1 MTDVTELIIGDHE
14 RIRRLL
20 TVLDDGARYLAGD
33 GRACPDWMLPA
44 IWARL
49 ATLLTLHADA
59 EQEIC
64 FLAMYRGRRDG
75 IREFTEA
82 VALLNDVREA
92 VAEARLFRPGDP
104 AWWRAVEAARR
115 SICDHIFA
123 TEAGAGVLADFRSRS
138 GAELRRELGR
148 QWIAFVAARRRD
160 GEAESHTGAT
170 R

>member
-20 TVLDDGARYLAGD
+20 TVLDDGARYGAGD
-33 GRACPDWMLPA
+33 GRMCPDWLLPA
-44 IWARL
+44 IWSRL
-49 ATLLTLHADA
+49 ASLLILHADA

-64 FLAMYRGRRDG
+64 FVAMYGGHRNGC
-75 IREFTEA
+75 REFAEA
-82 VALLNDVREA
+82 VALLDDVRAA

-104 AWWRAVEAARR
+104 AWWRAAEAARR

-123 TEAGAGVLADFRSRS
+123 TETGALAGFRSRTRA
-138 GAELRRELGR
+138 GLRRELGR
-148 QWIAFVAARRRD
+148 QWAAFVAARRRD
-160 GEAESHTGAT
+160 GEAEGYTGAI